1 MRAMT
6 IPTAKDRWHRNSHA
20 QRLARRRQELLMADV
35 LDGCLDALQD
45 TPRDPGSLR
54 ERIAERTGDTDPLH
68 YRFDCRVGNRP
79 PAPNIQP

>member
-1 MRAMT
+1 
-6 IPTAKDRWHRNSHA
+6 
-20 QRLARRRQELLMADV
+20 MADI

-45 TPRDPGSLR
+45 IPRDPGSLR

-79 PAPNIQP
+79 PVPNIQP